1 MKLYELVDHYLASN
15 AYAELAPASQG
26 LYMQMVE
33 SVYKYGLKHMEVSS
47 VSPRKVDAWYREW
60 IVQYGKAKAQMM
72 CKVLRKIWNW
82 GYRQEVISLN
92 PWSKMN
98 LKDLPARTQL
108 WTKEDFDA
116 AYTACHYTVGY
127 SCAAMWRLLKLLQV
141 TGQRPSDVL
150 SLKAID
156 FVAFP
161 TSDGVRYTITV
172 TQQKTGKRLLI
183 EVEPF
188 IYNTFMQDPACSNT
202 IFSADFKR
210 NYHTVFNK
218 VRGQLTNPTLQL
230 RDIRRTVATEMA
242 EGGAT
247 DEQIRALLGHSGH
260 SKMPETVYIVR
271 NAKMAADGL
280 AKRDSWIEPNDPDG
294 RYSKMIP

>member
-33 SVYKYGLKHMEVSS
+33 SVYKYGLKHTEVSS

-72 CKVLRKIWNW
+72 CKVLRKVWNW
-82 GYRQEVISLN
+82 GYREEVISLN
-92 PWSKMN
+92 PWAKMN

-108 WTKEDFDA
+108 WTFDD
-116 AYTACHYTVGY
+116 YLTARARSANDYPMHV
-127 SCAAMWRLLKLLQV
+127 LLRTLWE
-141 TGQRPSDVL
+141 TAQRPVDVL
-150 SLKAID
+150 HLIYKID
-156 FVAFP
+156 IKVGPIFV
-161 TSDGVRYTITV
+161 T
-172 TQQKTGKRLLI
+172 TQQKTGKRLAI
-183 EVEPF
+183 E
-188 IYNTFMQDPACSNT
+188 ISNGLSDELRVLNA
-202 IFSADFKR
+202 FPADFIR
-210 NYHTVFNK
+210 NYHNHFK
-218 VRGQLTNPTLQL
+218 HLDMGELQL

-280 AKRDSWIEPNDPDG
+280 AKRPKSAENVKCPLCGLWGNHAQNCVYYG
-294 RYSKMIP
+294 KGH